1 MKQKRIEYALLA
13 LFILI
18 LLFSFS
24 EKYLLVLLILLFIIM
39 VMSYFLTRSMM
50 NALTLHVS
58 VKESCS
64 LNEDVH
70 FHFHIDGNL
79 ALPISKGLKI
89 KLVLTNTF
97 VNEANEHEILLEF
110 GYGCRD
116 YTWTQKTDSVG
127 TLRLH
132 VKKAEIMDLFGLVS
146 QPVSLCNDASTT
158 VYPKWINT
166 EFSFSQESFGYL
178 ENEGIVENIHGNDRN
193 EILNYREYIPGD
205 DIRNIHW
212 KLSAK
217 TDEIFV
223 RETANTHHFD
233 VLLLNDIGS
242 DNGNKKPSKS
252 EINMCISCFYAT
264 AQKLVEY
271 KVPFCIGICMDS
283 GIEIHEIQ
291 NQNDLDKTCAEC
303 LQYTLPRNYG
313 NGLSYFDLNHY
324 ENVFSRLIYVSSG
337 KTDNFSLVNGRIS
350 GVIVSIEKEFSE
362 ITISS
367 SGSFSFV
374 QMPVELKEDA
384 IMKLIC

>member
-1 MKQKRIEYALLA
+1 MKRKRIEYALLA

-18 LLFSFS
+18 LLFCFS
-24 EKYLLVLLILLFIIM
+24 EKYLLALLAILFIII
-39 VMSYFLTRSMM
+39 VLSYIFTKAMT
-50 NALTLHVS
+50 NELTLHVS

-64 LNEDVH
+64 LNDDVH
-70 FHFHIDGNL
+70 FQFHIDGNL
-79 ALPISKGLKI
+79 SMPVCKGMKI
-89 KLVLTNTF
+89 TTELTNILI
-97 VNEANEHEILLEF
+97 NEVKEQEILLEF

-116 YTWTQKTDSVG
+116 YTWTKKADSVG
-127 TLRLH
+127 VLRLH
-132 VKKAEIMDLFGLVS
+132 VKKVEIMDLFGLVN
-146 QPVSLCNDASTT
+146 QPIQLCNDASIK

-166 EFSFSQESFGYL
+166 EISFSEESFGYL
-178 ENEGIVENIHGNDRN
+178 ENEGIVENTHGNDRN

-223 RETANTHHFD
+223 RENANTHHYD
-233 VLLLNDIGS
+233 ILLMNDIGLH
-242 DNGNKKPSKS
+242 NGKKIPDKN
-252 EINMCISCFYAT
+252 EINMCVSCIYAI

-271 KVPFCIGICMDS
+271 RLPFCLGACTDA

-291 NQNDLDKTCAEC
+291 NQNDFDRVCAEY
-303 LQYTLPRNYG
+303 LQYSLPQNYG

-324 ENVFSRLIYVSSG
+324 ENIFSRLIYISSS
-337 KTDNFSLVNGRIS
+337 KNENFSLVNGKIS
-350 GVIVSIEKEFSE
+350 GVIIDIEKELKE
-362 ITISS
+362 IMISS

-374 QMPVELKEDA
+374 QMPTELREDA